1 MFKSD
6 RIFYIANQL
15 TGKTEWFFQ
24 ARNGHNIGP
33 YDSRQEAET
42 TLQQFIKEC
51 ISTGNSGER
60 KLENQDFEP
69 LTSQPDTQTIVNF
82 EPKDNIDD
90 NIDMDMDMDM
100 DIDMDD
106 NIIWY

>member
-33 YDSRQEAET
+33 YNSRQEAET
-42 TLQQFIKEC
+42 ILPQFIEEC
-51 ISTGNSGER
+51 ISTGSYGER
-60 KLENQDFEP
+60 KAKNQDSEP
-69 LTSQPDTQTIVNF
+69 LTSISDTQTAVYF

-90 NIDMDMDMDM
+90 IT
-100 DIDMDD
+100 DMDD

>member
-33 YDSRQEAET
+33 YNSRQEAEAI
-42 TLQQFIKEC
+42 LQQFIKEC
-51 ISTGNSGER
+51 ISTGSYDER
-60 KLENQDFEP
+60 KPKNQDSEP
-69 LTSQPDTQTIVNF
+69 LTSISDTQTIVYF

-90 NIDMDMDMDM
+90 IT
-100 DIDMDD
+100 DMDD